1 MSHGHQKEPFNVGD
15 LLVNSIISRQGCFP
29 RNQRIEISVVFLIGA
44 DRFVGLMGLIGAVFV
59 DGLMGL
65 GSMMG

>member
-1 MSHGHQKEPFNVGD
+1 MDTKKNH
-15 LLVNSIISRQGCFP
+15 LVSMTSSSIASSVDRVAFLEIK
-29 RNQRIEISVVFLIGA
+29 RIEISVVFLIGA
-44 DRFVGLMGLIGAVFV
+44 DRFVGLMGLIGAVVV